1 MIELHQFRPFWGL
14 PNASPFCM
22 KVETYLRFREIPYR
36 TVPSGPRRSPT
47 GQIPFIV
54 EEGRVITD
62 SEAIIQHFEARQPEH
77 LNAGLEAR
85 ERAAAFFVRELVE
98 DRLYW
103 QITYM
108 RWGDPAGW
116 AVFRPDL
123 VAKLPTFMRGPLL
136 FAIRRTLLRRM
147 RRRGL
152 SPADPEGA
160 YGRGKPVLDAL
171 AGFLGDRS
179 YFLGETPR
187 TLDMSLYAFLANIID
202 QPYGSPLQAH
212 ARGHD
217 NLVAYCRRMQ
227 ERCFP
232 DYPPPADLSP
242 ERRNVITAS

>member
-22 KVETYLRFREIPYR
+22 KAETYLRYREIPYR
-36 TVPSGPRRSPT
+36 PVPSGPRRSPT

-54 EEGRVITD
+54 EDGRVITD
-62 SEAIIQHFEARQPEH
+62 SEAIIQHFEARQPVH
-77 LNAGLEAR
+77 LDAGLAAR
-85 ERAAAFFVRELVE
+85 ERAAAFFLRELVE

-108 RWGDPAGW
+108 RWADPAGW
-116 AVFRPDL
+116 AVFKPDL
-123 VAKLPTFMRGPLL
+123 VTKLPTFMRGPLL
-136 FAIRRTLLRRM
+136 FGIRRTLLRRM

-160 YGRGKPVLDAL
+160 YARGKRVLDAL
-171 AGFLGDRS
+171 AGFLGDRPF
-179 YFLGETPR
+179 FLGETPR

-202 QPYGSPLQAH
+202 QPYGNPLQEH
-212 ARGHD
+212 ARGHG

-227 ERCFP
+227 ELCFP
-232 DYPPPADLSP
+232 DYPPVRKA
-242 ERRNVITAS
+242 